1 MANDDSTSSGQ
12 SASRRVI
19 DVPSTMKSSKYKPQ
33 KFGLLFGSIRFFEGL
48 LVGRSNEDKD
58 PYEDINAHHWIPVVD
73 CRKFDETLGALFD
86 FGFDVAMTA
95 ALWYD
100 NGKAEKK
107 RWGFPLRIAAIL
119 CFAIGGIIPF
129 VVNLFMLIEKDS
141 REALAWNQLSYI
153 FFGLAAAM
161 VSIDRFAGLTTGW
174 IRYAKSAGR
183 IRALLGRFESE
194 WLELQAKICDGV
206 DESSSDSSEVAV
218 RKLAPFVEKLKWLI
232 NEVSREIETETNA
245 WAMEFQGNLLRFE
258 KDLDGKQAAIKHEV
272 DGINGGAP
280 KKDKKKNKNK

>member
-129 VVNLFMLIEKDS
+129 VVNLFMNCKSDS
-141 REALAWNQLSYI
+141 PSAGCCLMTLNSLLVRRL
-153 FFGLAAAM
+153 GLVSTASGTASFPMSCSTAAAQTLCV
-161 VSIDRFAGLTTGW
+161 VSASSP
-174 IRYAKSAGR
+174 IRRHSK
-183 IRALLGRFESE
+183 RANRSTRNEC
-194 WLELQAKICDGV
+194 A
-206 DESSSDSSEVAV
+206 AV
-218 RKLAPFVEKLKWLI
+218 YGSLARR
-232 NEVSREIETETNA
+232 VSNR
-245 WAMEFQGNLLRFE
+245 
-258 KDLDGKQAAIKHEV
+258 
-272 DGINGGAP
+272 P
-280 KKDKKKNKNK
+280 